1 LIAAAPHAGAR
12 RLSPLRAIRYCAELP
27 VCGDDPATGP
37 MSFRFDSMTPV
48 VRAFAVSL
56 TACLGAAGP
65 AVSAARAASGVE
77 VDTSVL
83 NELGPA
89 PSRDGGAPIVLKPL
103 RPESGA
109 TDTKGAGD
117 TKAARAS
124 KEVDTTASKATP
136 RTEESTETPAERPST
151 VADTTTPTDVKREA
165 EPVRKPAAPAG
176 AETAARTA
184 ATAGGDALR
193 IVFAKGSAD
202 LPGSADRVLAP
213 LVKALAADPAAL
225 LAVEA
230 YAEGGEA
237 GKESARR
244 LALSRGL
251 AVRRYLEAHK
261 IDGARAIIDAHGA
274 EAGGGPA
281 DRVDLAVAKN

>member
-1 LIAAAPHAGAR
+1 
-12 RLSPLRAIRYCAELP
+12 
-27 VCGDDPATGP
+27 
-37 MSFRFDSMTPV
+37 MTPV

-56 TACLGAAGP
+56 TACLGAAGL
-65 AVSAARAASGVE
+65 AVSGARAASGVE
-77 VDTSVL
+77 VDPSVL

-89 PSRDGGAPIVLKPL
+89 PNRNSGAPIVLKPL

-109 TDTKGAGD
+109 TDTKPAGD
-117 TKAARAS
+117 AKTAGAA

-136 RTEESTETPAERPST
+136 RTEESTETPANRPST
-151 VADTTTPTDVKREA
+151 VATTTSPTDVKREA
-165 EPVRKPAAPAG
+165 EPVRKPTAPAG
-176 AETAARTA
+176 AETAKRTA
-184 ATAGGDALR
+184 ATTGSDALR

-213 LVKALAADPAAL
+213 LIKALAADPSAL
-225 LAVEA
+225 LAIEA

-251 AVRRYLEAHK
+251 AVRRYLETHG
-261 IDGARAIIDAHGA
+261 IDGARASIDARGA

-281 DRVDLAVAKN
+281 DRVDLAIAKN